1 MDKWAAIY
9 PEESASRAIL
19 KDITENYCLVNL
31 VDNDYPRETVLWEV
45 LEETLSRQKEQ
56 EQQKE
61 QKQQQQ
67 QQ

>member
-45 LEETLSRQKEQ
+45 LEETLRRQKEQ
-56 EQQKE
+56 EKKEKQLQEQQ
-61 QKQQQQ
+61 
-67 QQ
+67 

>member
-1 MDKWAAIY
+1 MDKWAPIY

-45 LEETLSRQKEQ
+45 LEETLRRQK